1 MMNCKNTSVSMMAI
15 VAMMW
20 SGSAIA
26 QEARPDDEAGNQDII
41 VTAQRRAETLQS
53 VPITIAAFSSE
64 MVEASGSDDITDL
77 NGITPNVILQT
88 EGLVANV
95 PMFAI
100 RGMSSADPDPNAD
113 PKISTIINGV
123 YVPFVAS
130 TMLDLFDI
138 ERVEVLKGPQGV
150 LFGKNN
156 LAGTIN
162 IITKAPAKD
171 AGGELSL
178 TGGSNGLKQ
187 IRGRL
192 DSGDFANGV
201 LAAKLSASYKDYNG
215 YARNILTGTKLEA
228 NETSALRLAV
238 RAQPSPNFD
247 TTLVGD
253 WNKETAIGPANHSAD
268 NGTAAYLGLPLEAR
282 TNVRIAAV
290 PFDPYS
296 KTKSYGVAW
305 TSNLDVGAGTIT
317 AVMGAR
323 HQNYETRGD
332 FDGLITPVPGF
343 DVTRSFKGNSKSAE
357 LRFVSNTGGLMDYVI
372 GAYAQ
377 GDEWRQN
384 NLVLTTATTRTEA
397 QLDQNSKSYALFALA
412 NIHPAEK
419 LTLSVGGRYSWDKKD
434 YEIRTQVYAGGV
446 LNNGASFAGQLKG
459 DWSKFTPRLTA
470 QYKAGDNAM
479 LFANWSKG
487 YKAGGFNSRGTR
499 PENVGPYDPENVT
512 SYEAGIKTD
521 LANRMVRFNLTGFLN
536 KFKDLQGGVTRPG
549 AVRAESVTVNVASA
563 ETWGIEAETM
573 FRLSPQFTLSANV
586 GYLHARFTKFCDD
599 VDGVFS
605 PATTA
610 PGQCGPAVPFT
621 FAGSPAVSYLIP
633 TDNSGLELANA
644 PEVTGSLAADY
655 TAQIALG
662 QVKFHIDARYTP
674 RYNTWGRSNIE
685 AYYRQEVVLAN
696 ASLSLAADDEKWSV
710 TTYVKNFTN
719 KTVMSGA
726 VSPGGGNPVQQ
737 FFQPP
742 RELGLEVSF
751 KF

>member
-1 MMNCKNTSVSMMAI
+1 MKYKPVSASLIALSISV
-15 VAMMW
+15 W
-20 SGSAIA
+20 SGAALA
-26 QEARPDDEAGNQDII
+26 QAAPPEDETGNRDII
-41 VTAQRRAETLQS
+41 VTAQRRAESVQS
-53 VPITIAAFSSE
+53 VPITIAAFDSK
-64 MVEASGSDDITDL
+64 MVEASGNDDITDL

-162 IITKAPAKD
+162 IITKAPAKES
-171 AGGELSL
+171 GGEIRL
-178 TGGSNGLKQ
+178 TAGSFGLKQ
-187 IRGRL
+187 VRGRL
-192 DSGDFANGV
+192 DSGEFANGV
-201 LAAKLSASYKDYNG
+201 LAAKISGSYKDYNG
-215 YARNILTGTKLEA
+215 YARNILTGNKLEA
-228 NETSALRLAV
+228 NETSALRVAV
-238 RAQPSPNFD
+238 RAQPSSNFE
-247 TTLVGD
+247 TTVVGD

-268 NGTAAYLGLPLEAR
+268 NGTAAYLGLPIEAR
-282 TNVRIAAV
+282 TDVRVAAV

-317 AVMGAR
+317 AVLGAR
-323 HQNYETRGD
+323 HQDYETRGD

-343 DVTRSFKGNSKSAE
+343 DVTRKFNGNSKSAE
-357 LRFVSNTGGLMDYVI
+357 LRYVSNTGGLIDYVI

-377 GDEWRQN
+377 GDKWRQN

-397 QLDQNSKSYALFALA
+397 QLDQDSSSYALFALA
-412 NIHPAEK
+412 NLHPTEK
-419 LTLSVGGRYSWDKKD
+419 LTLSLGGRYSWDKKD

-446 LNNGASFAGQLKG
+446 LNAGSSFAGALKG
-459 DWSKFTPRLTA
+459 DWSKFTPRVTA
-470 QYKAGDNAM
+470 QYKASDNAM

-521 LANRMVRFNLTGFLN
+521 LADRTIRFNLTGFLN

-563 ETWGIEAETM
+563 ETWGIEAETL
-573 FRLSPQFTLSANV
+573 FRLSPQFTFSANL
-586 GYLHARFTKFCDD
+586 GYLHSKFTKFCDD

-605 PATTA
+605 ATATA
-610 PGQCGPAVPFT
+610 VGQCGPAVPFT
-621 FAGSPAVSYLIP
+621 FAGSTAVSYLIP

-644 PEVTGSLAADY
+644 PKFTGSIAADY
-655 TAQIALG
+655 TAPIALG
-662 QVKFHIDARYTP
+662 DIKFHIDARYTP

-685 AYYRQEVVLAN
+685 AYYRKEAMLVN
-696 ASLSLAADDEKWSV
+696 ASLGLVGDRDAWAL
-710 TTYVKNFTN
+710 TAYVKNLTDQ
-719 KTVMSGA
+719 TVMSGA

-742 RELGLEVSF
+742 REFGIEASI

>member
-1 MMNCKNTSVSMMAI
+1 MDRRTTSASLIAL
-15 VAMMW
+15 
-20 SGSAIA
+20 SAALWGGAALAQDA
-26 QEARPDDEAGNQDII
+26 QEAEQSGNREII
-41 VTAQRRAETLQS
+41 VTAQRRAESVQA
-53 VPITIAAFSSE
+53 VPITIAAFDQK

-95 PMFAI
+95 PMFSI

-150 LFGKNN
+150 LYGKNN

-171 AGGELSL
+171 AGGEVRL
-178 TGGSNGLKQ
+178 TAGSFGLKQ
-187 IRGRL
+187 VRGRVET
-192 DSGDFANGV
+192 GEFADGM
-201 LAAKLSASYKDYNG
+201 LAAKISGSYKDYNG
-215 YARNILTGTKLEA
+215 YARNILTGSKLEA
-228 NETSALRLAV
+228 NETTALRFAL
-238 RAQPSPNFD
+238 RAKPSASFD
-247 TTLVGD
+247 TSVVAD

-268 NGTAAYLGLPLEAR
+268 NGTAAWLGLPVEAR

-296 KTKSYGVAW
+296 RTKSYGVAW
-305 TSNLDVGAGTIT
+305 TSNLDVGVGTIT
-317 AVMGAR
+317 AVLGAR
-323 HQNYETRGD
+323 HQDYETRGD

-343 DVTRSFKGNSKSAE
+343 DVTRKFKGNSKSAE
-357 LRFVSNTGGLMDYVI
+357 LRFVSNTGGLVDYVV

-377 GDEWRQN
+377 GDKWRQN

-397 QLDQNSKSYALFALA
+397 QLDQDSSSYALFALA
-412 NIHPAEK
+412 NVHPTDK
-419 LTLSVGGRYSWDKKD
+419 FTLSLGGRYSWDKKD
-434 YEIRTQVYAGGV
+434 YEISTKVYAGGV
-446 LNNGASFAGQLKG
+446 LNTGSSFAGKLKG
-459 DWSKFTPRLTA
+459 DWSKFTPRVTM
-470 QYKAGDNAM
+470 QYKASDSAM

-521 LANRMVRFNLTGFLN
+521 LAGRTIRFNLTGFLN

-549 AVRAESVTVNVASA
+549 AVRAEAVTVNVAAA
-563 ETWGIEAETM
+563 ETWGIELETL
-573 FRLSPQFTLSANV
+573 FRLSSQFTLSANV
-586 GYLHARFTKFCDD
+586 GYLHSRYTSFCDD

-605 PATTA
+605 ATATA
-610 PGQCGPAVPFT
+610 AGQCGPAVPFT
-621 FAGSPAVSYLIP
+621 FAGSPTISYLIP
-633 TDNSGLELANA
+633 TDNTGLELANA
-644 PEVTGSLAADY
+644 PEISGSVAADY
-655 TAQIALG
+655 TAPISLG
-662 QVKFHIDARYTP
+662 ELRFHIDARYSP
-674 RYNTWGRSNIE
+674 RYNTWGRSNID
-685 AYYRQEVVLAN
+685 AYYRKEVVLMN
-696 ASLSLAADDEKWSV
+696 ASLALVGESDKWSL
-710 TTYVKNFTN
+710 TGYVKNLTN
-719 KTVMSGA
+719 QTVMSGA

-742 RELGLEVSF
+742 REVGVEASF